1 MPRMAAHV
9 YAAHQAN
16 LLKLA
21 SRKGGVSRAQ
31 AMDELNISRTVADK
45 IIKEAELEVV
55 RKEGRTEFFGS
66 KNGSA
71 APVADVASTDAPKA
85 TLSPEVKDV
94 AVVENEDEVHEV
106 SLDTL
111 AHLDEEI
118 VDTRNALKEAA
129 AKAGKA
135 LGEWATHQALV
146 DALRDRMTKLAA
158 QRMDAC
164 S

>member
-21 SRKGGVSRAQ
+21 AREGGVSRAQ
-31 AMDELNISRTVADK
+31 AMDELNISRTVANK
-45 IIKEAELEVV
+45 IIKEAGLDVV

-71 APVADVASTDAPKA
+71 APPSDAPKDA
-85 TLSPEVKDV
+85 PKDELPSEVKEA
-94 AVVENEDEVHEV
+94 AVVEDPDEVSDV
-106 SLDTL
+106 NLDVI
-111 AHLDEEI
+111 ARLDEDI
-118 VDTRNALKEAA
+118 IDARNALKEAA

-135 LGEWATHQALV
+135 LGEWATNQALV

-158 QRMDAC
+158 RRMEAC